1 MVVLAFQLFLL
12 FNAENYAKLSIND
25 SNNIREIVP
34 EINVIDN
41 IQKISI
47 ITSKKIINTTEHID
61 NDRTGLSSQS
71 YHRSLNVIRWKINM
85 FWTIVTIISI
95 LWIIILISVIAIVYI
110 RIVYMHHTISQIFC
124 PKE

>member
-34 EINVIDN
+34 EINKSYI
-41 IQKISI
+41 
-47 ITSKKIINTTEHID
+47 EHID

>member
-1 MVVLAFQLFLL
+1 MVVLAFQLLLL
-12 FNAENYAKLSIND
+12 FIATIYAKLSINN
-25 SNNIREIVP
+25 SNNIRKITS

-47 ITSKKIINTTEHID
+47 VTSKEIINTTDHID
-61 NDRTGLSSQS
+61 SDRTEISSQS

-95 LWIIILISVIAIVYI
+95 LWIIILISIIVIVYI